1 MAVKDATQRFSSRVD
16 NYIRY
21 RPGYPPE
28 VVELLRSECGL
39 NRDSVIADIAF
50 GTGIFT
56 RLLLEDGNRAFGVE
70 PNADMRRAGEE
81 FLRNFPNFMSIAG
94 TAEETTLADH
104 STDFVTAAQAAHWFD
119 LKKARREFER
129 ILKSDGWVMLIWNE
143 RRVEAIPF
151 LRDYEQLL
159 LKYGTDYQ
167 EIRHERTTA
176 AIDNFFAP
184 SPFRQRTFDWIQ
196 EFDYAGLEGRLL
208 SSSYAP
214 SADEPNHKPML
225 ENLRQIFDEHQKNSR
240 VAFEYDTK
248 VFYGQLK

>member
-1 MAVKDATQRFSSRVD
+1 
-16 NYIRY
+16 
-21 RPGYPPE
+21 
-28 VVELLRSECGL
+28 
-39 NRDSVIADIAF
+39 VIADIAF

-56 RLLLEDGNRAFGVE
+56 RLLLENSNCVFGVE
-70 PNADMRRAGEE
+70 PNSDMRRAGEE
-81 FLRNFPNFMSIAG
+81 FLRNFPNFTSIEA

-104 STDFVTAAQAAHWFD
+104 SVDFVTAAQAAHWFD
-119 LKKARREFER
+119 LKKTRREFQG
-129 ILKSDGWVMLIWNE
+129 ILKSDGWVVLIWNE
-143 RRVEAIPF
+143 RRMDATAF

-167 EIRHERTTA
+167 EIRHERTTGA
-176 AIDNFFAP
+176 MDIFFAP

-214 SADEPNHKPML
+214 SIDKPSHEPML
-225 ENLRQIFDEHQKNSR
+225 KELRRIFDKYKKDGL

>member
-16 NYIRY
+16 NYVRY

-39 NRDSVIADIAF
+39 NPDSVIADIAF

-56 RLLLEDGNRAFGVE
+56 RLLLENRNCVFGVE
-70 PNADMRRAGEE
+70 PNVDMRRAGED
-81 FLRNFPNFMSIAG
+81 FLRNFPNFTSIEG
-94 TAEETTLADH
+94 SAEETALADH
-104 STDFVTAAQAAHWFD
+104 NVDFVTVAQAAHWFD
-119 LKKARREFER
+119 LKKARREFQR
-129 ILKSDGWVMLIWNE
+129 ILKPNGWLVLIWNE
-143 RRVEAIPF
+143 RHADATAF
-151 LRDYEQLL
+151 LRNYEQLL

-167 EIRHERTTA
+167 EIRHERTTG
-176 AIDNFFAP
+176 AIDTFFAP
-184 SPFRQRTFDWIQ
+184 LPFRQRTFDWIQ

-214 SADEPNHKPML
+214 SADEPSHQPML
-225 ENLRQIFDEHQKNSR
+225 KNLRQTFDDHQKNSR